1 MLGVTFGSKHSYNDW
16 GIWLEDTHINPP
28 LPKRYIVDV
37 PARNGLLDLTPELTP
52 TIRFENRTLTFTFRV
67 KAGDWSTLL
76 SQIYGQIHGQTLDV
90 ISDLDPQWHWHGCVT
105 VDDFSSDQRT
115 GKLVI
120 TVDADPFKLS
130 NTDSTYT
137 VSGDGTI
144 SAVVDRME
152 VTPTITNTAEATIVF
167 GDISVT
173 LDAGTHLVNAI
184 MLTEGTNTLTIT
196 STGSTTVTYTN
207 GRL

>member
-1 MLGVTFGSKHSYNDW
+1 MLGVTFGNIHSYDDW

-52 TIRFENRTLTFTFRV
+52 TIRFENRTLTFNFRV
-67 KAGDWSTLL
+67 KAGDWSTLV
-76 SQIYGQIHGQTLDV
+76 SQIYGNIHGRTLDV
-90 ISDLDPQWHWHGCVT
+90 VSDLDPNWNWHGCVT
-105 VDDFSSDQRT
+105 VDDFSSDERT
-115 GKLVI
+115 GLLVI

-130 NTDSTYT
+130 NTENSYT
-137 VSGDGTI
+137 VNGNGTI
-144 SAVVDRME
+144 SAVCDRME
-152 VTPTITNTAEATIVF
+152 VTPTITNTAEATITF

-173 LDAGTHLVNAI
+173 LDAGTHLVSSI
-184 MLTEGTNTLTIT
+184 MLTEGTNTLTVA
-196 STGSTTVTYTN
+196 SSGSTTVTYTN

>member
-1 MLGVTFGSKHSYNDW
+1 MLGVTFGNKHSYNDW

-67 KAGDWSTLL
+67 KAGDWSTLM

-90 ISDLDPQWHWHGCVT
+90 ISDLDSQWHWHGCVT
-105 VDDFSSDQRT
+105 VDDFSSNERT
-115 GKLVI
+115 GVLVI

-137 VSGDGTI
+137 VSGNDTI
-144 SAVVDRME
+144 SAVCDRME

-167 GDISVT
+167 GDASVT
-173 LDAGTHLVNAI
+173 LDAGTHLVSSI
-184 MLTEGTNTLTIT
+184 ILTEGTNTLTIT
-196 STGSTTVTYTN
+196 STGNTTVTYTN